1 MSLVL
6 FIRKFPKLGI
16 YVVMFTSI
24 LYTFMKFFI
33 IYVLF
38 IVAFGLAFYTLLDD
52 KQIDLAVD
60 DIQGVQEQAFLEVNL
75 AMDVEKAL
83 PRKIRKR
90 LLPDKETV
98 RPNQYSG
105 LKGLWYGVP
114 ISAEDIKTALK
125 PKKTPM
131 EGLNDRTEQLQETV
145 EGLKNRLTTVHF
157 NLEELHK
164 MLGGVV
170 KKLEAVVE
178 GDDND
183 DNQLF

>member
-1 MSLVL
+1 
-6 FIRKFPKLGI
+6 
-16 YVVMFTSI
+16 
-24 LYTFMKFFI
+24 
-33 IYVLF
+33 
-38 IVAFGLAFYTLLDD
+38 
-52 KQIDLAVD
+52 
-60 DIQGVQEQAFLEVNL
+60 
-75 AMDVEKAL
+75 
-83 PRKIRKR
+83 
-90 LLPDKETV
+90 
-98 RPNQYSG
+98 
-105 LKGLWYGVP
+105 
-114 ISAEDIKTALK
+114 
-125 PKKTPM
+125 M

>member
-1 MSLVL
+1 MLV
-6 FIRKFPKLGI
+6 
-16 YVVMFTSI
+16 
-24 LYTFMKFFI
+24 
-33 IYVLF
+33 
-38 IVAFGLAFYTLLDD
+38 D
-52 KQIDLAVD
+52 
-60 DIQGVQEQAFLEVNL
+60 L

-90 LLPDKETV
+90 FLPDRETV

-105 LKGLWYGVP
+105 LKGLLYGVP

-125 PKKTPM
+125 PKKTPL
-131 EGLNDRTEQLQETV
+131 ERLNDKTEQLQETV
-145 EGLKNRLTTVHF
+145 EGLKYRLKTMQF
-157 NLEELHK
+157 NQEELHK

-178 GDDND
+178 GDDDD